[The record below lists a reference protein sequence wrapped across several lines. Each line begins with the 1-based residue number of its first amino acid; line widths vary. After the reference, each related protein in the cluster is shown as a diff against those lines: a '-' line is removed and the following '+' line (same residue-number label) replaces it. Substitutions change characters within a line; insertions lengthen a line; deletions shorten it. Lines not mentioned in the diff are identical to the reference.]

1 MRRVLTLYSTTI
13 GKKIVMAVT
22 GILLVGFVLGHMIG
36 NLKLYMGQHDGDW
49 ALDHYAHGLR
59 VFGDPFLGE
68 YQFIWIA
75 RIVLL
80 LAVGLHIWSAISLK
94 AATRAARPQ
103 GYAKTAYQESNL
115 ASRTM
120 LWGGILLV
128 VFIVFH
134 ILHFTTGTI
143 VPGNSDFVYG
153 EVHAN
158 VTQGF
163 NVAWVAAFYVIAMV
177 ALGMHLY
184 HGVFSMLQTLGVNHP
199 RYNPW
204 RKKLAIALAVVI
216 AVANI
221 SFPVAVLTGVVE
233 RVEHTSETASTPA
246 PGTNGSQQEVE
257 AWN

>member
-36 NLKLYMGQHDGDW
+36 NLKLYMGPHDGDY

-75 RIVLL
+75 RAVLL
-80 LAVGLHIWSAISLK
+80 LAVALHVWSAISLK
-94 AATRAARPQ
+94 SATAAARPQ
-103 GYAKTAYQESNL
+103 RYAKSAYQESTL

-120 LWGGILLV
+120 LFGGILLV

-134 ILHFTTGTI
+134 LLHFTTGHVT
-143 VPGNSDFVYG
+143 PGMDFVYG
-153 EVHAN
+153 EVQAN
-158 VTQGF
+158 VTNGLS
-163 NVAWVAAFYVIAMV
+163 VPWVAAFYVIAMV
-177 ALGMHLY
+177 ALGLHLY
-184 HGVFSMLQTLGVNHP
+184 HGVWSMLQTLGVNHP

-204 RKKLAIALAVVI
+204 RRKLALAVALII
-216 AVANI
+216 ALANI
-221 SFPVAVLTGVVE
+221 SFPVAVLTGAVE
-233 RVEHTSETASTPA
+233 TVQPTPHTASAPA
-246 PGTNGSQQEVE
+246 PAANDHQEGQ